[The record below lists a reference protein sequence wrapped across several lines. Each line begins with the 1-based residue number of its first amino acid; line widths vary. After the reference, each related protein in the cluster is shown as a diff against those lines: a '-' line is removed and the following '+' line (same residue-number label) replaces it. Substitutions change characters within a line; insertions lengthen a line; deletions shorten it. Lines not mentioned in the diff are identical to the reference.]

1 MTPKKAAAKKE
12 KHLIGWREV
21 VALPDFDLYE
31 IKAKIDTGA
40 KTSALHAQNIQ
51 YFVEKGKTYVQFDFF
66 DEKENKVS
74 VKSKLLEERKIKSSN
89 GHITIRPVVE
99 TKIKMGPVQFKIEL
113 TLINRDLMD
122 FKMLIGREALKNFFI
137 INPARSFLLKKED

>member
-1 MTPKKAAAKKE
+1 MTPKKAAGKKE
-12 KHLIGWREV
+12 KLLIGWREV